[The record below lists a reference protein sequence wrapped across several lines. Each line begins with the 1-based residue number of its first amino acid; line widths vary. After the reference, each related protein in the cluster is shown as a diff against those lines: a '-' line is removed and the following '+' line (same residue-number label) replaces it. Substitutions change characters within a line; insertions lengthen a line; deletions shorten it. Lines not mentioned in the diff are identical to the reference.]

1 MMDRRKAS
9 IGAMIALV
17 AGALSVLGCNRSS
30 KDAPV
35 SARQVIAP
43 AEFARPGVPIP
54 SGPTVPDPLIARAT
68 VTGPVA
74 AMQGM
79 DIVAAP
85 EEPTLVP
92 DAAPVGS
99 PAFIDAKIGDVNG
112 KPVFAS
118 AFFDRGT
125 ATSPPLGPRLAAEA
139 KAMERREWLAFAQ
152 SQISQTLQGFVV
164 DELLE
169 AEARSKLTEE
179 QRQGLRFFVE
189 KLKNDLVSENR
200 GSRSLAEESLG
211 GRSVTDYQRE
221 QEQTLLIRRTLS
233 TLDERVVVSPRD
245 IELEYER
252 RPDLYDPPSIAKFRL
267 ISVDAADEQAVERV
281 NSMLASGTPFG
292 DVADDDIN
300 SFSALQSRG
309 RESRNFRGSFAEAT
323 FFELEPVNDAARSLS
338 KGAWAGPIR
347 VQSAPNRASFY
358 WVALDDL
365 VEERRTLA
373 DNQLVIYNALLAQ
386 RSRRERERYIS
397 RLAERAS
404 FTSTEDMTNRLMAIA
419 VQRYLTGS

>member
-1 MMDRRKAS
+1 MNKRRATS
-9 IGAMIALV
+9 VGVMIAMGV
-17 AGALSVLGCNRSS
+17 AALLGAGCNRSS
-30 KDAPV
+30 KDAAV
-35 SARQVIAP
+35 SARHVITP
-43 AEFARPGVPIP
+43 AEFARPGVPAP
-54 SGPTVPDPLIARAT
+54 TGPTTPDPLIARAT
-68 VTGPVA
+68 ITGPVA

-85 EEPTLVP
+85 DEPLLAP
-92 DAAPVGS
+92 NAAPVGT

-118 AFFDRGT
+118 SFFDRGT
-125 ATSPPLGPRLAAEA
+125 PTSPPLGPRLAAEA
-139 KAMERREWLAFAQ
+139 KSMNRRDWLAFAQ
-152 SQISQTLQGFVV
+152 SQITQTLQGFVV

-169 AEARSKLTEE
+169 AEARSKLTDE

-189 KLKNDLVSENR
+189 KLRNDLVSENR

-221 QEQTLLIRRTLS
+221 QEQTLLIRRELGS
-233 TLDERVVVSPRD
+233 LDDRVVVSPRD

-267 ISVDAADEQAVERV
+267 ISVDASDEQSGQKVA
-281 NSMLASGTPFG
+281 SMLASGTPFG
-292 DVADDDIN
+292 DVADDDVN
-300 SFSALQSRG
+300 GFAVLPARG
-309 RESRNFRGSFAEAT
+309 REPRTFRGAYSEAT
-323 FFELEPVNDAARSLS
+323 FFELAPVNDAARLLT

-347 VQSAPNRASFY
+347 VESAPNRASLY

-373 DNQLVIYNALLAQ
+373 DNQLVIYNSLMAQ
-386 RSRRERERYIS
+386 RSRRERERYIN

-419 VQRYLTGS
+419 VQRYLSGS